1 MKTKNI
7 LLIILLL
14 MSSVVASAGI
24 WKIHNIYV
32 STPTELIDTG
42 DKVYSLVDGFLYCYE
57 KDSDEFNTYNKGNY
71 LHDANIKQIY
81 YNYEKKYLVVV
92 YTNSNIDII
101 QDNGKVINIS
111 DIKETSITASKN
123 INDVTFATDR
133 AYLATDFGY
142 VVINDKKFEILES
155 RIFYKALTSVAQ
167 VGDVLFLASADA
179 VYYDNVK
186 SGHNSLSQ
194 YKSKS
199 ISNARLFNFG
209 NESKFALI
217 LPSSLE
223 IATISGSGET
233 LDFTRKAIYSGKVT
247 SIQQRKSTGNYFA
260 QVPSVPLI
268 IEINGDG
275 TYAKINMPTDLKNEK
290 VSSFES
296 SGHWWTAGV
305 NGLRNIEIKDD
316 GSIATLIDYMRL
328 NASSITDPKHL
339 QYNET
344 QKKLYVANTGLWWYN
359 NTLHCKG
366 IINTFDGETW
376 EDITLPSVPTTR
388 GNRPYLYS
396 IFNTVFNPLDPN
408 MYFIETYFE
417 GVYVVKDGQVI
428 NKYDWTNSP
437 LGNYIDYNCNV
448 PNGLQFDKDNNLWIV
463 QAYDS
468 QLFSPVVLPPSKIT
482 KTDLTASDWIVP
494 NISFIPNWRQV
505 FLISK
510 KHNVAIYNSGTWG
523 SDLIAWDCNGSIG
536 ESVKQKSYSNG
547 KLLDQD
553 GEVVNWTYLYCLSE
567 DKNGKVWVGH
577 KAGVFELD
585 PENIFSEN
593 FHATRLKVPRGDG
606 TNYADY
612 LLDGIPVMC
621 ITPDAQNRKW
631 IGTNGSGL
639 FLVSADGSKVLEQF
653 TTKNSVLSSDVIYS
667 VVCNPNTGAVYIST
681 PNGMLEYS
689 GDGSTPSD
697 DLSNVY
703 VYPNPVRPEYTGMI
717 SITGLLENT
726 LVKIANASGTIVKS
740 LMSSG
745 GTVTWDGCNE
755 SGERVRSGVYYVLA
769 SKREG
774 DSSTAAVAKFLIV
787 R

>member
-14 MSSVVASAGI
+14 MSTVVASAGI

-186 SGHNSLSQ
+186 SGHNSLAQ

-774 DSSTAAVAKFLIV
+774 DSNTAAVAKFLIV

>member
-14 MSSVVASAGI
+14 MSTVVASAGI

-233 LDFTRKAIYSGKVT
+233 LDFTRTAIYSGKVT

-510 KHNVAIYNSGTWG
+510 KHNVAIYNSGQWRA
-523 SDLIAWDCNGSIG
+523 DVIAWDCNGDITG
-536 ESVKQKSYSNG
+536 HIKSRSFNFEN
-547 KLLDQD
+547 LHDQD
-553 GEVVNWTYLYCLSE
+553 GNVISWTNIYCLSE
-567 DKNGKVWVGH
+567 DKNGKVWVGY
-577 KAGVFELD
+577 KDGVFELD

-639 FLVSADGSKVLEQF
+639 FLVSADGSTVLEQF

-774 DSSTAAVAKFLIV
+774 DSNTAAVAKFLIV

>member
-1 MKTKNI
+1 MVRRI

-14 MSSVVASAGI
+14 MSTVVASAGI

-194 YKSKS
+194 YMSKS

-328 NASSITDPKHL
+328 NASSITDPVNL
-339 QYNET
+339 VYNKG
-344 QKKLYVANTGLWWYN
+344 QGKLYVTSSGNWWFNSSATGDG
-359 NTLHCKG
+359 K
-366 IINTFDGETW
+366 INAYDGEHW
-376 EDITLPSVPTTR
+376 EDLSIDLPSTR
-388 GNRPYLYS
+388 GGKSYVRSLYRT
-396 IFNTVFNPLDPN
+396 IPDPLDKDVF
-408 MYFIETYFE
+408 YLESYFE
-417 GVYVVKDGQVI
+417 GLYKIKNNEVV
-428 NKYDWTNSP
+428 NKWDWTNAPFTNHS
-437 LGNYIDYNCNV
+437 NYNCDMQNAV
-448 PNGLQFDKDNNLWIV
+448 QFDKNNNLWVIQCKNTHDV
-463 QAYDS
+463 
-468 QLFSPVVLPPSKIT
+468 PPCVLPYEKIST
-482 KTDLTASDWIVP
+482 TSASDWIVP

-510 KHNVAIYNSGTWG
+510 KHNVAIYNSGQWRA
-523 SDLIAWDCNGSIG
+523 DVIAWDCNGDITG
-536 ESVKQKSYSNG
+536 HIKSRSFNFEN
-547 KLLDQD
+547 LHDQD
-553 GEVVNWTYLYCLSE
+553 GNVISWTNIYCLSE
-567 DKNGKVWVGH
+567 DKNGKVWVGY
-577 KAGVFELD
+577 KDGVFELD

-774 DSSTAAVAKFLIV
+774 DSNTAAVAKFLIV

>member
-14 MSSVVASAGI
+14 MSTVVASAGI

-194 YKSKS
+194 YMSKS

-275 TYAKINMPTDLKNEK
+275 SYAKINMPTDLKNEK

-553 GEVVNWTYLYCLSE
+553 GGVVNWTYLYCLSE

-774 DSSTAAVAKFLIV
+774 DSNTAAVAKFLIV

>member
-14 MSSVVASAGI
+14 MSTVVASAGI

-71 LHDANIKQIY
+71 LHDSAIKQIY

-194 YKSKS
+194 YMSKS

-553 GEVVNWTYLYCLSE
+553 GGVVNWTYLYCLSE
-567 DKNGKVWVGH
+567 DKNGKVWVGY
-577 KAGVFELD
+577 KDGVFELD

-774 DSSTAAVAKFLIV
+774 DSNTAAVAKFLIV

>member
-1 MKTKNI
+1 
-7 LLIILLL
+7 
-14 MSSVVASAGI
+14 MSTVVASAGI

-194 YKSKS
+194 YMSKS

-233 LDFTRKAIYSGKVT
+233 LDFSRKAIYSGNVT

-359 NTLHCKG
+359 NTLHCNG

-437 LGNYIDYNCNV
+437 LGNYINYNCNV

-553 GEVVNWTYLYCLSE
+553 GGVVNWTYLYCLSE

>member
-14 MSSVVASAGI
+14 MSTVVASAGI

-233 LDFTRKAIYSGKVT
+233 LDFTRTAIYSGKVT

-437 LGNYIDYNCNV
+437 LGNYINYNCNV

-510 KHNVAIYNSGTWG
+510 KHNVAIYNSGQWRT
-523 SDLIAWDCNGSIG
+523 DVIAWDCNGDITG
-536 ESVKQKSYSNG
+536 HIKSRSFNFEN
-547 KLLDQD
+547 LHDQD
-553 GEVVNWTYLYCLSE
+553 GNVISWTNIYCLSE
-567 DKNGKVWVGH
+567 DKNGKVWVGY
-577 KAGVFELD
+577 KDGVFELD